1 MTQTPSSDPIS
12 VPEHEVRSFLA
23 EINGEQHLAYH
34 SMAEASE
41 DPDAAVVL
49 SADYGGTI
57 FLTVPVRLCHCSFK
71 ALETLISDLDAIS
84 WFSGDPTIAMVGLE
98 RHPVGTGVTGGDGGG
113 IVIEGVW
120 THPKRLP
127 PEVASQ
133 AVEVVLG
140 KRDRIDVDLLRNERH
155 QKLATL
161 KARRDR
167 RPNPKNVPWDAGVS
181 EPHIPFS

>member
-1 MTQTPSSDPIS
+1 MTQTPSSSPDS

-34 SMAEASE
+34 SMTEARE

-57 FLTVPVRLCHCSFK
+57 FLTVPVRLCKCTLE
-71 ALETLISDLDAIS
+71 ALETLISDLDAVT
-84 WFSGDPTIAMVGLE
+84 WFSGDPTIATVALE

-113 IVIEGVW
+113 IIIEGVG

-127 PEVASQ
+127 GEMARQ
-133 AVEVVLG
+133 AAEIIQAE
-140 KRDRIDVDLLRNERH
+140 RDRIDAALLHKERH
-155 QKLATL
+155 HQLAAL

-167 RPNPKNVPWDAGVS
+167 SPNPKNVPWDAGVS
-181 EPHIPFS
+181 NPYIPFS